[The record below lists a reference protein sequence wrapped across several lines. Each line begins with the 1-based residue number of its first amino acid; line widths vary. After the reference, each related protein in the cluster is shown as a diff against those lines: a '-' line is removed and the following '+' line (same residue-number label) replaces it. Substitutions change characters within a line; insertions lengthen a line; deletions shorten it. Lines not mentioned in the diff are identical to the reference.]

1 MFNVS
6 IKKILLGLF
15 VLTLC
20 SANTGLLADTETKK
34 AKVAF
39 ISVANDT
46 EAYWADIHALAK
58 AAAADLGVDLEILL
72 SHRNHIAARELADEV
87 SKRKDKP
94 DYAIVVGEKLIA
106 SSSIE
111 TLTESGIKVLM
122 FGSLTKE
129 EKAVIGEPREKKPN
143 YIGKISIDD
152 YTAGYLSA
160 ELMVKTAIE
169 KKLHDEEGYINL
181 LVLEGVRKT
190 PFNSNR
196 VRGLNDIL
204 KEYPKVRIIQSVHTD
219 WTYEDAGRIAP
230 QMLQRH
236 AQHKIAGF
244 WCANSALAKG
254 ASDAMKNL
262 GKAPGVDF
270 ITVGTDWG
278 TAAVE
283 SVSSG
288 DVLGIS
294 GGHVAAAAWI
304 VTLIHDYHNGIDFDD
319 SVYLNK
325 VTMMDK
331 AFSIKFLENF
341 KEGDWDAIDFTKYS
355 KAENADLKQYEL
367 SFNAI
372 FDDL

>member
-1 MFNVS
+1 MLNLS
-6 IKKILLGLF
+6 IKKVLFGLF
-15 VLTLC
+15 FLTLC
-20 SANTGLLADTETKK
+20 LVNTGLLADTKTKK
-34 AKVAF
+34 AKVVF
-39 ISVANDT
+39 ISVATDT

-87 SKRKDKP
+87 SKREDKP

-111 TLTESGIKVLM
+111 ILTKSGIKVLM
-122 FGSLTKE
+122 FGSLTQE
-129 EKAVIGEPREKKPN
+129 EKEIIGEPREKNPD

-160 ELMVKTAIE
+160 ELMIKTAIE
-169 KKLHDEEGYINL
+169 KKLHDKEGFINL
-181 LVLEGVRKT
+181 LALEGVRKT

-196 VRGLNDIL
+196 VRGLNDVL
-204 KEYPKVRIIQSVHTD
+204 KEHPKVKIIQSVHTD
-219 WTYEDAGRIAP
+219 WTYEDASRITP
-230 QMLQRH
+230 QMMQRH
-236 AQHKIAGF
+236 AEHKIAGF

-254 ASDAMKNL
+254 VSDTMKSL
-262 GKAPGVDF
+262 GKTPGVDF

-278 TAAVE
+278 TAAVK

-294 GGHVAAAAWI
+294 GGHIAAAAWI
-304 VTLIHDYHNGIDFDD
+304 VTLIHDYHNGIDFDE

-331 AFSIKFLENF
+331 AFSIKFLKNF

-355 KAENADLKQYEL
+355 KAENTNLKQYEL
-367 SFNAI
+367 SFNSI
-372 FDDL
+372 LDDL